1 LGKVGVMEEEKRGKA
16 GRRKEGNLEW
26 WKDGIMERWNAG
38 KTRSGMVEDWK
49 DGRTRRGRLKE

>member
-1 LGKVGVMEEEKRGKA
+1 LRDLGIEEG
-16 GRRKEGNLEW
+16 
-26 WKDGIMERWNAG
+26 WNGG